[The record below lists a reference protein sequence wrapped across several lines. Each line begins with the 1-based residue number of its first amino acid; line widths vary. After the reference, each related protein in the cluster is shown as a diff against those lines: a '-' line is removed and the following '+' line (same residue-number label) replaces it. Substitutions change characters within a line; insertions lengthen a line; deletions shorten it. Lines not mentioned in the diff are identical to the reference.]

1 MSYPNKLKAC
11 KEKEIYMILD
21 CAIVGGGPA
30 GLTAGLYTTRGGLEN
45 VVMYEKGMP
54 GGQITQSSEIENY
67 PGVTGEVS
75 GMEMMSSWPEQC
87 QKFGLKHEM
96 VEVTRISKE
105 GKVFKI
111 HRGDG
116 KVDEAHSVIIGTGSS
131 PRRAG
136 FKGEDEFFGKGVS
149 TCATCDGFFYKGK
162 EVAVIGGGD
171 TALEEALYL
180 AKICSKVYL
189 IHRRDTFRSAPNT
202 VKRVENTENIEL
214 VLNSTPD
221 EVYGDKMGVTGIR
234 IKNTDGETR
243 DIEVPGVFT
252 FVGNDVNNQT
262 LIQESGDFLCEMN
275 DAGQVVVDLSMR
287 TSVEGLYATGDMRKD
302 APKQVVSAAGDGAVA
317 ALQAISYVDELLS
330 N

>member
-1 MSYPNKLKAC
+1 MS
-11 KEKEIYMILD
+11 EILD
-21 CAIVGGGPA
+21 CAIIGGGPA

-45 VVMYEKGMP
+45 VTMFEKGMP
-54 GGQITQSSEIENY
+54 GGQITSSSEIENY
-67 PGVTGEVS
+67 PGVTGEIT
-75 GMEMMSSWPEQC
+75 GMDLMMPWPEQC

-96 VEVTRISKE
+96 IEVTRVSKS
-105 GKVFKI
+105 GDLFTI
-111 HRGDG
+111 HKGDG
-116 KVDEAHSVIIGTGSS
+116 STQDAHSVIIGTGSS

-136 FKGEDEFFGKGVS
+136 FAGEDEFFGKGVS

-162 EVAVIGGGD
+162 EVVVVGGGD

-180 AKICSKVYL
+180 SKICSKVYL
-189 IHRRDTFRSAPNT
+189 IHRREEFRSAPNT
-202 VKRVENTENIEL
+202 VERIKKTENIEL
-214 VLNSTPD
+214 VLNSVPD

-234 IKNTDGETR
+234 VKNNTGELR

-262 LIQESGDFLCEMN
+262 LIQEDSSFLCDMN
-275 DAGQVVVDLSMR
+275 EQGQVLVNISMK
-287 TSVEGLYATGDMRKD
+287 TSVAGLYATGDMRVD

-317 ALQAISYVDELLS
+317 ALQVISYVDELL

>member
-1 MSYPNKLKAC
+1 
-11 KEKEIYMILD
+11 MILD

-75 GMEMMSSWPEQC
+75 GMEMMASWPEQC
-87 QKFGLKHEM
+87 QKFGLKHDM
-96 VEVTRISKE
+96 VEVKRVTKE
-105 GKVFKI
+105 GDIFKI

-116 KVDEAHSVIIGTGSS
+116 KVDEARSVIIGTGSS

-180 AKICSKVYL
+180 AKICAKVYL
-189 IHRRDTFRSAPNT
+189 VHRRDTFRSAPNT
-202 VKRVENTENIEL
+202 VKRVQNTENIEL
-214 VLNSTPD
+214 VLNSVPD

-234 IKNTDGETR
+234 VKNNDGEIR

-262 LIQESGDFLCEMN
+262 LIQENGDFLCEMN
-275 DAGQVVVDLSMR
+275 EAGQVIVDLSMR
-287 TSVEGLYATGDMRKD
+287 TSVPGLFATGDMRKD

-317 ALQAISYVDELLS
+317 ALQAISYVDELL
-330 N
+330 NH

>member
-1 MSYPNKLKAC
+1 
-11 KEKEIYMILD
+11 MILD
-21 CAIVGGGPA
+21 CAIIGGGPA

-45 VVMYEKGMP
+45 VTMYEKGMP

-67 PGVTGEVS
+67 PGVTGEIT
-75 GMEMMSSWPEQC
+75 GMDLMMSWPDQC
-87 QKFGLKHEM
+87 KKFGLVHDM
-96 VEVTRISKE
+96 AEVKRVSKE
-105 GKVFKI
+105 GDIFTVSKS
-111 HRGDG
+111 DG
-116 KVDEAHSVIIGTGSS
+116 STVQAHSAIVCTGSS

-136 FKGEDEFFGKGVS
+136 FKGEDEFFGRGVS

-189 IHRRDTFRSAPNT
+189 IHRRDEFRAAPNT
-202 VKRVENTENIEL
+202 VKRVMGNEKIEL
-214 VLNSTPD
+214 ILNSTPE
-221 EVYGDKMGVTGIR
+221 EVYGDASGVNGIKV
-234 IKNTDGETR
+234 KNKNAEIR

-262 LIQESGDFLCEMN
+262 LIQEDGSFLCDVNEQ
-275 DAGQVVVDLSMR
+275 GQVIVDLSMK
-287 TSVEGLYATGDMRKD
+287 TSVAGLFAAGDIRIE

-317 ALQAISYVDELLS
+317 ALSAISYVDELL